1 MHSNFPRVLLVS
13 SSAFNAYSGGGVL
26 LTNLFRGWPRDRIA
40 TLHSEILPLETDVC
54 ETYFKLGA
62 NEVHFTIPFAE
73 SLRSWYR
80 MRRMRSMEER
90 GFASETP
97 RGTRTVAT
105 RFLRWLLALAGDGL
119 PERATLSPA
128 LVEWV
133 ESFRPQV
140 LYTLLGSLAYIRLV
154 SVLRERFGIPLV
166 IHMMDDWPEHL
177 YRRGVFSPLLRRQML
192 REFEILVQTAELRLG
207 ICDAMC
213 EEYGRR
219 YGVPFLAFHNPADEA
234 EWQSSAKRDYTLQTP
249 FRIVYYGTIVD
260 LAQLHSLMDIGWA
273 VAGLHR
279 DGVSVEFCVHTQRYS
294 LQQYRSV
301 LESCPGIRMGPETGK
316 DDFKSIITAADLLV
330 LPVNFNERSVR
341 YLRLSFPS
349 KLPAYMA
356 SGTPIL
362 AYGPSEM
369 AQIRYLMDTRAAHVV
384 SERSRDAVSHAI
396 RRLMADENYRA
407 EIGRRAHQLA
417 LDRHGATKV
426 RKAFRQAL
434 SRAAADTTVDKIV
447 ILS

>member
-1 MHSNFPRVLLVS
+1 MTDQEFPRVLIVS
-13 SSAFNAYSGGGVL
+13 SSVFNSYSGGGIT
-26 LTNLFRGWPRDRIA
+26 LTNLFRGWPRDRMA
-40 TLHSEILPLETDVC
+40 ALHSEVLPPETSVC
-54 ETYFKLGA
+54 ERYFELGRD
-62 NEVHFTIPFAE
+62 EVSLALPFANTARSWLRSIAAE
-73 SLRSWYR
+73 GNGRSGLRSGASRSLRWI
-80 MRRMRSMEER
+80 RSL
-90 GFASETP
+90 
-97 RGTRTVAT
+97 V
-105 RFLRWLLALAGDGL
+105 GDGI
-119 PERATLSPA
+119 PERVRLSA
-128 LVEWV
+128 SLIEWV
-133 ESFRPQV
+133 EAFRPHV
-140 LYTLLGSLAYIRLV
+140 LYTLLGSLTYIRLV
-154 SVLRERFGIPLV
+154 KLLRDHFDIPV
-166 IHMMDDWPEHL
+166 IIHMMDDWPAHRH
-177 YRRGVFSPLLRRQML
+177 RRGVFGPWLRRQML

-213 EEYGRR
+213 KEYGGR

-279 DGVSVEFCVHTQRYS
+279 DGVSVEFCVHTQHYS

-369 AQIRYLMDTRAAHVV
+369 AQIRYLMDARAAHIV

-407 EIGRRAHQLA
+407 EIGRRAHLLA
-417 LDRHGATKV
+417 LERHGAAKT
-426 RKAFRQAL
+426 RANFRRAVAE
-434 SRAAADTTVDKIV
+434 AAAGNAVK
-447 ILS
+447 